1 MNDFLRS
8 AEEQLKL
15 NKDRISVMRELQD
28 HVETKK
34 EFFRSI
40 GYDQKASA
48 EKANEAMGDG
58 EIVGQRLNKIH
69 RSNKL
74 LSWILFMLLVAV
86 NSLIRDNTFA
96 EDNDFFLHTF
106 LWALLTLV
114 VDLCITAVAIK
125 RKDKETSLYSI
136 FFSFFPLLARNF
148 ILVQPLC
155 NLIFLSINNDA
166 FNSMYYH
173 YNFFSIVITILL
185 SMPIVVPN
193 VFNIYHCKQIKELT
207 NTKKHNEISRFMR
220 NACIFAAIISIVL
233 SVPFYAINNI
243 ICLKQAEL
251 RSTLFDFALDT
262 AGKFDYDEW
271 DELTEYL
278 KSCEYS
284 FEYNEYNVLQDEP
297 NQLHYRIE
305 KYTYR
310 KGDWFV
316 SFTFD
321 EKETANGYR
330 VEVNHQIDN
339 LSLEYLYLTDES
351 RRELRK
357 KLGEPY
363 EGTDNVAE
371 LSAYEIRSIMKG
383 YSFTGISVEKQ
394 MDNTVYNYEWLMP
407 FYANRKD
414 FSRYNIQ
421 FNCESNGICYQY
433 KWY

>member
-1 MNDFLRS
+1 MKNFLHS

-15 NKDRISVMRELQD
+15 NNDRISVMRELQD

-86 NSLIRDNTFA
+86 NSLMKNNTFA

-125 RKDKETSLYSI
+125 RKNKETSLYSI

-148 ILVQPLC
+148 ILAQPLC

-207 NTKKHNEISRFMR
+207 NTRKHNEISRFMR
-220 NACIFAAIISIVL
+220 NACIFVAIISIVL

-297 NQLHYRIE
+297 NELSYRIE

-316 SFTFD
+316 TFTFD
-321 EKETANGYR
+321 EKETAYGYR

-339 LSLEYLYLTDES
+339 LSLEYLYLTDEKEW
-351 RRELRK
+351 ELK
-357 KLGEPY
+357 EKLGDPIE
-363 EGTDNVAE
+363 EDDNVTGI
-371 LSAYEIRSIMKG
+371 SAQEIRIIM
-383 YSFTGISVEKQ
+383 SDFNFTGIRIEKQ
-394 MDNTVYNYEWLMP
+394 MDGTVYNYEWLMP

-414 FSRYNIQ
+414 FSRYNFQ
-421 FNCESNGICYQY
+421 FHCESNGICYRY
-433 KWY
+433 K